1 MTELFR
7 CALPEVNTREVL
19 RYMGCKDADAEIA
32 TMLADVLDE
41 CRGVFDRSA
50 VCYTE
55 VAVEYENERLLIGG
69 CSVESGDLKKALGEC
84 QRALLF
90 GATVGVGI
98 DRLIARY
105 SRVSPSRALCLQA
118 LGAERIEALCDAFC
132 DEYAKKAER
141 VGERLRPRFSAG
153 YGDLS
158 LAVQK
163 DWFRILDCHKK
174 IGLSLNESLMMS
186 PAKSVTAIAGIEKL
200 KV

>member
-7 CALPEVNTREVL
+7 CVLPDVNAREVL
-19 RYMGCKDADAEIA
+19 RYMGCKDADAELA
-32 TMLADVLDE
+32 AMLADVLDE
-41 CRGVFDRSA
+41 CRDVFDQAA
-50 VCYTE
+50 VCYT
-55 VAVEYENERLLIGG
+55 VVTVERENGHLLIGG
-69 CSVESGDLKKALGEC
+69 HPVESRDLQKALDGC

-132 DEYAKKAER
+132 NGYAKRAEQ

-174 IGLSLNESLMMS
+174 IGLSLNESLVMS

-200 KV
+200 